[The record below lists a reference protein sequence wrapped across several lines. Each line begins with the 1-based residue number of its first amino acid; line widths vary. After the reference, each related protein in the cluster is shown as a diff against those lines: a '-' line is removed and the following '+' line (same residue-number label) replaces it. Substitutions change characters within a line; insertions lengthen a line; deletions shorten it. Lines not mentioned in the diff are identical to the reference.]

1 MVAGA
6 ATVESSPTVT
16 ASCRVLST
24 QVTIICLP
32 LSPSPCSANSLGR
45 GNYGDMLN
53 MAAIFGSLADHVVGT
68 LVQRGFVKLHLEFG
82 HLHVEGHFCLL
93 WTLVGGST

>member
-1 MVAGA
+1 
-6 ATVESSPTVT
+6 
-16 ASCRVLST
+16 
-24 QVTIICLP
+24 
-32 LSPSPCSANSLGR
+32 
-45 GNYGDMLN
+45 MLN

-68 LVQRGFVKLHLEFG
+68 LVQRAFVKLHLEFG